1 MIYVCVPVHNEARTA
16 GLVLWKVRQ
25 VFTAFPREY
34 QLLVLDDASTDDT
47 REVLASYAKVL
58 PMTIVTHRE
67 RRGYA
72 KSLEELLRL
81 ALQRTDRP
89 KRDCAIT
96 LHADFVHSPESME
109 DMVKHLESG
118 ADLVVAELV
127 EQRGQVSRALGLARR
142 WTPRLLRI
150 AGLRDTVSGFLAL
163 RLIVLRQALRR
174 DTPRFLQT
182 EGWCASAELVAR
194 LAPHAR
200 RLDAVPAAARYDLV
214 QRPSRVRPWRQLLE
228 AWRARS
234 VIRAAR
240 TALALLLISVGLH
253 AQSDTASR
261 TDSSGTDPAS
271 FTALPAMT
279 TIPPPVAVPF
289 TVGER
294 LVYGAR
300 YGPFSVG
307 TATMRVA
314 GIDTI
319 RGVEAVHFVF
329 LIDGGALWY
338 HIHQNLESWV
348 GRHDF
353 RSRRFLNQTEEK
365 GKTWERKFEI
375 YPDSGFYRE
384 AGRDTT
390 APTVADPLDDAAF
403 LYWIRTVPLEI
414 GKRYEYRRYFRPERN
429 PVIVDVL
436 KRERVG
442 VAGKK
447 WDAIV
452 VRPRIPNGGGIFA
465 EKDDARMWL
474 SDDSLRIMLALQS
487 KFSFGQVTLKL
498 KAISAIKED
507 SASHPEHPCPTT
519 ARRTLP
525 GSRRSP
531 SRSAPTK
538 STPPCSRIR
547 PAAIRASPPSGI
559 RSPPSSPRR
568 TFALLPGSWRRP
580 RVVAA
585 SSRCSAGTSSRSAW
599 APCFASS
606 SAAASSRTW
615 HSTAAPRSTTS
626 SWRHTGERART
637 SPPGWRTV
645 RSAWWRRPAAR

>member
-1 MIYVCVPVHNEARTA
+1 MIYVCVPVHDEARTA

-34 QLLVLDDASTDDT
+34 QLLVLDDASTDGT
-47 REVLASYAKVL
+47 PEVLASYAKVL
-58 PMTIVTHRE
+58 PMTVVTHRE
-67 RRGYA
+67 RQGYA
-72 KSLEELLRL
+72 RSLEELLRL

-127 EQRGQVSRALGLARR
+127 QQRGRVSRALGLARR
-142 WTPRLLRI
+142 WTPRLLRV
-150 AGLRDTVSGFLAL
+150 AGLRDTVSGFIAL

-174 DTPRFLQT
+174 DTTRLLET

-214 QRPSRVRPWRQLLE
+214 QRPSRVKPWRQLLE

-240 TALALLLISVGLH
+240 TVVALLLITVGLH
-253 AQSDTASR
+253 AQSDSAR
-261 TDSSGTDPAS
+261 RDSSLSAMAIVTP
-271 FTALPAMT
+271 ALPA
-279 TIPPPVAVPF
+279 PAAVPF
-289 TVGER
+289 PVGER

-307 TATMRVA
+307 TATMQVA
-314 GIDTI
+314 GVDTI

-390 APTVADPLDDAAF
+390 VTTVADPLDDAAF
-403 LYWIRTVPLEI
+403 LYWIRTVPLEV

-429 PVIVDVL
+429 PVIVEVL

-465 EKDDARMWL
+465 EKADARMWL

-498 KAISAIKED
+498 KEYSD
-507 SASHPEHPCPTT
+507 PRPEHP
-519 ARRTLP
+519 
-525 GSRRSP
+525 
-531 SRSAPTK
+531 
-538 STPPCSRIR
+538 
-547 PAAIRASPPSGI
+547 
-559 RSPPSSPRR
+559 
-568 TFALLPGSWRRP
+568 
-580 RVVAA
+580 
-585 SSRCSAGTSSRSAW
+585 
-599 APCFASS
+599 
-606 SAAASSRTW
+606 
-615 HSTAAPRSTTS
+615 
-626 SWRHTGERART
+626 
-637 SPPGWRTV
+637 
-645 RSAWWRRPAAR
+645 

>member
-1 MIYVCVPVHNEARTA
+1 MIYVCVPVHDEARTA

-34 QLLVLDDASTDDT
+34 QLLVLDDASTDGT

-67 RRGYA
+67 RQGYA
-72 KSLEELLRL
+72 RSLEELLRL

-127 EQRGQVSRALGLARR
+127 QQRGRVSRALGLARR
-142 WTPRLLRI
+142 WTPRLLRV
-150 AGLRDTVSGFLAL
+150 AGLRDTVSGFIAL

-174 DTPRFLQT
+174 DTTRLLET

-200 RLDAVPAAARYDLV
+200 RLDAVPTAARYDLV
-214 QRPSRVRPWRQLLE
+214 QRPSRVKPWRQLLD

-240 TALALLLISVGLH
+240 TVVALLLITVGLH
-253 AQSDTASR
+253 AQSDSAR
-261 TDSSGTDPAS
+261 RDSSLSAMAIVTPPRPA
-271 FTALPAMT
+271 PA
-279 TIPPPVAVPF
+279 AVPF
-289 TVGER
+289 PVGER

-307 TATMRVA
+307 TATMQVA
-314 GIDTI
+314 GVDTI

-390 APTVADPLDDAAF
+390 VTTVADPLDDAAF
-403 LYWIRTVPLEI
+403 LYWIRTVPLEV

-429 PVIVDVL
+429 PVIVEVL

-465 EKDDARMWL
+465 EKADARMWL

-498 KAISAIKED
+498 KEYSD
-507 SASHPEHPCPTT
+507 PRPEHP
-519 ARRTLP
+519 
-525 GSRRSP
+525 
-531 SRSAPTK
+531 
-538 STPPCSRIR
+538 
-547 PAAIRASPPSGI
+547 
-559 RSPPSSPRR
+559 
-568 TFALLPGSWRRP
+568 
-580 RVVAA
+580 
-585 SSRCSAGTSSRSAW
+585 
-599 APCFASS
+599 
-606 SAAASSRTW
+606 
-615 HSTAAPRSTTS
+615 
-626 SWRHTGERART
+626 
-637 SPPGWRTV
+637 
-645 RSAWWRRPAAR
+645 

>member
-47 REVLASYAKVL
+47 HEVLASYAKVL

-72 KSLEELLRL
+72 RSLEELLRL

-127 EQRGQVSRALGLARR
+127 EQRGRISRALGLARR
-142 WTPRLLRI
+142 WTPRLLRV

-174 DTPRFLQT
+174 DTPQFLQT

-200 RLDAVPAAARYDLV
+200 RLDSVPAAARYDLV

-240 TALALLLISVGLH
+240 TAVALLLIAVGLH

-261 TDSSGTDPAS
+261 PDSARSDSRTDSARVADT
-271 FTALPAMT
+271 MT
-279 TIPPPVAVPF
+279 KAAVPVKVPF
-289 TVGER
+289 PVGER

-307 TATMRVA
+307 TATMEVS
-314 GIDTI
+314 GIDTV

-365 GKTWERKFEI
+365 GKAWERRFEI
-375 YPDSGFYRE
+375 YPDSGYYRE
-384 AGRDTT
+384 VGRDTT
-390 APTVADPLDDAAF
+390 VATVPDPLDDAAF
-403 LYWIRTVPLEI
+403 LYWIRTVPLEV

-429 PVIVDVL
+429 PVIVEVL

-447 WDAIV
+447 WDALV

-465 EKDDARMWL
+465 EKADARMWL
-474 SDDSLRIMLALQS
+474 SDDSPRVMLALQS

-498 KAISAIKED
+498 KEIGSIQEAP
-507 SASHPEHPCPTT
+507 ASPPEHP
-519 ARRTLP
+519 
-525 GSRRSP
+525 
-531 SRSAPTK
+531 
-538 STPPCSRIR
+538 
-547 PAAIRASPPSGI
+547 
-559 RSPPSSPRR
+559 
-568 TFALLPGSWRRP
+568 
-580 RVVAA
+580 
-585 SSRCSAGTSSRSAW
+585 
-599 APCFASS
+599 
-606 SAAASSRTW
+606 
-615 HSTAAPRSTTS
+615 
-626 SWRHTGERART
+626 
-637 SPPGWRTV
+637 
-645 RSAWWRRPAAR
+645 

>member
-47 REVLASYAKVL
+47 GEVLASYAKVL

-127 EQRGQVSRALGLARR
+127 AQRGRVSRALGLARR
-142 WTPRLLRI
+142 WTPRLLRV

-174 DTPRFLQT
+174 DTTQFLQT

-200 RLDAVPAAARYDLV
+200 RLDAIPAAARYDLV
-214 QRPSRVRPWRQLLE
+214 QRPSRVRPWRQLLD

-240 TALALLLISVGLH
+240 TAVALLLIAAALR
-253 AQSDTASR
+253 AQSDTAR
-261 TDSSGTDPAS
+261 KDSTRNDSPGSS
-271 FTALPAMT
+271 FLPAMA
-279 TIPPPVAVPF
+279 IVPPPPAVTVPF
-289 TVGER
+289 PIGER

-307 TATMRVA
+307 TATMQVA

-365 GKTWERKFEI
+365 GKAWERKFEI

-384 AGRDTT
+384 VGRDTT
-390 APTVADPLDDAAF
+390 VATVTDPLDDAAF
-403 LYWIRTVPLEI
+403 LYWIRTVPLEV

-429 PVIVDVL
+429 PVIVEVL

-465 EKDDARMWL
+465 EKADARMWL

-498 KAISAIKED
+498 KEID
-507 SASHPEHPCPTT
+507 SIREKSDARPEHP
-519 ARRTLP
+519 
-525 GSRRSP
+525 
-531 SRSAPTK
+531 
-538 STPPCSRIR
+538 
-547 PAAIRASPPSGI
+547 
-559 RSPPSSPRR
+559 
-568 TFALLPGSWRRP
+568 
-580 RVVAA
+580 
-585 SSRCSAGTSSRSAW
+585 
-599 APCFASS
+599 
-606 SAAASSRTW
+606 
-615 HSTAAPRSTTS
+615 
-626 SWRHTGERART
+626 
-637 SPPGWRTV
+637 
-645 RSAWWRRPAAR
+645 